1 MFSIISKALLF
12 NRPLNQQQLN
22 FIRKPLMSSRPSI
35 ESSPQFDI
43 EENPEKST
51 FESHLQMIP
60 EDGTLE
66 TLETSCQETSSGVKS
81 TSPNSKRVSPPYR
94 EFGSLTARRSGRK
107 LILRSIPAFPQ
118 LSSHHESSDFP

>member
-1 MFSIISKALLF
+1 
-12 NRPLNQQQLN
+12 
-22 FIRKPLMSSRPSI
+22 MSSLVRPVG
-35 ESSPQFDI
+35 PLQMGNR
-43 EENPEKST
+43 ENPEKVPYGYDS
-51 FESHLQMIP
+51 SHLQMIP

-66 TLETSCQETSSGVKS
+66 AIERSGCPQSSSVKS

-118 LSSHHESSDFP
+118 LSNNNDSSDF